1 MLTLHLPRAGRATR
15 RLAPFTTLTLVAM
28 LQGAY
33 AQTAPEATTTE
44 TTLREVQV
52 RSEQEKETATGPVI
66 GYRAKR
72 ASTATKTDTPLSET
86 PQAVTVVTSQ
96 QMTDQGATNLQD
108 ALGYAAGVRSDAYG
122 LDSRTDS
129 VRVRGSNPDNY
140 LDGLR
145 EAYGYY
151 TSRTRADPY
160 TLERLEVLR
169 GPSGM
174 LFGAGTAAGVI
185 NMVSKRPQVET
196 LREIGVQ
203 YGSYG
208 RKQLQLDLSGPLTQD
223 GEWLYRLVA
232 LKRNSDT
239 QVDFVPDDRNLV
251 APSLTWRPNAAT
263 SLTLQALWQ
272 KDKSGSTSQF
282 FPWEGT
288 LRPNPNGRLPT
299 SRFIGEPGDYYN
311 SKRKT
316 LGWLFEHKFNDSWT
330 VRQIF
335 RVSSNENDNRYHYGD
350 FFSSPGSWGA
360 DPVNKRRLGRVN
372 DSSLTRS
379 RITALDNHAEGHFST
394 GALQHT
400 LLFGADFARNRENV
414 WSGATFSE
422 IDAYAPVYGNLVI
435 PDRTAL
441 PRTTQRQTGLYVQD
455 QIKLDRWIITAGLRH
470 DKAVA
475 GAEGRP
481 DEESTATTKRLG
493 LLYAFP
499 SGWSPY
505 LSYSE
510 SFTPQAAIKG
520 QLFKPLRG
528 EQWELGLKY
537 EPASRALAFSAALYD
552 LREKNQIASPLPD
565 VYTQVG
571 ATRTK
576 GLELEAKGPVTP
588 NLELVAHYN
597 YNELDKQLEGLPK
610 HQASIWAK
618 YRFSIAGLNGFS
630 AGAGVRWMG
639 AFNDQQGGG
648 NGPQIPSAALL
659 DVMFAYDTAH
669 WRYAVNIN
677 NATDKTYF
685 STCLARG
692 DCWYGARRNVVA
704 SATYRF

>member
-1 MLTLHLPRAGRATR
+1 MLTSHPPHAARH
-15 RLAPFTTLTLVAM
+15 LAPFAILSLIAA

-33 AQTAPEATTTE
+33 AQTAAE

-52 RSEQEKETATGPVI
+52 RSDQEKETATGPVI

-72 ASTATKTDTPLSET
+72 ASTATKTDTLLSET
-86 PQAVTVVTSQ
+86 PQAVTVITSQ
-96 QMTDQGATNLQD
+96 QITDQGANNLQD

-129 VRVRGSNPDNY
+129 VRVRGASPDNY

-185 NMVSKRPQVET
+185 NMVSKRPQTET
-196 LREIGVQ
+196 QREVGVQ
-203 YGSYG
+203 FGSNG
-208 RKQLQLDLSGPLTQD
+208 RKQLQLDLTGPLTED

-232 LKRNSDT
+232 LKRSSNT
-239 QVDFVPDDRNLV
+239 QVDFVPDDRSLI

-288 LRPNPNGRLPT
+288 LLPNPNGQLPT
-299 SRFIGEPGDYYN
+299 NRFIGEPGDYYD
-311 SKRKT
+311 SERKSI
-316 LGWLFEHKFNDSWT
+316 GWLFEHKFNDTWT
-330 VRQIF
+330 VRQNF
-335 RVSSNENDNRYHYGD
+335 RHATNENDNRYHYGD
-350 FFSSPGSWGA
+350 FFTSPGSWGS
-360 DPVNKRRLGRVN
+360 DPVTKRRLGRIN
-372 DSSLTRS
+372 DSSLTRN
-379 RITALDNHAEGHFST
+379 RITALDNHAEGHFTT
-394 GALQHT
+394 GALKHT
-400 LLFGADFARNRENV
+400 LLVGADFARHSENT
-414 WSGATFSE
+414 WAGATVSD
-422 IDAYAPVYGNLVI
+422 IDAYAPIYGNLLI
-435 PDRTAL
+435 PVRAAL
-441 PRTTQRQTGLYVQD
+441 PGTTQRQTGLYLQD
-455 QIKLDRWIITAGLRH
+455 QMKLDNWIVTTGLRH
-470 DKAVA
+470 DKSVS

-481 DEESTATTKRLG
+481 DEETSATTRRLG
-493 LLYAFP
+493 LMYAHP

-505 LSYSE
+505 VSYSE

-520 QLFKPLRG
+520 QLFTPLRG

-537 EPASRALAFSAALYD
+537 EPAGRALAYSAALYD
-552 LREKNQIASPLPD
+552 LREKNQIASPLPN

-576 GLELEAKGPVTP
+576 GLELEVKGSVTS

-597 YNELDKQLEGLPK
+597 YTELDKQLEGLPQ
-610 HQASIWAK
+610 HQASAWAR
-618 YRFSIAGLNGFS
+618 YRFSIAGMNGFS

-639 AFNDQQGGG
+639 AFRDQQGGG
-648 NGPQIPSAALL
+648 SGPEIPAAALL
-659 DVMFAYDTAH
+659 DLMFAYDTAN

-692 DCWYGARRNVVA
+692 DCWYGARRTVVA

>member
-1 MLTLHLPRAGRATR
+1 MLSLHLPRATH
-15 RLAPFTTLTLVAM
+15 RLAPFTILSLTAA
-28 LQGAY
+28 LQSAY
-33 AQTAPEATTTE
+33 AQAPAE

-52 RSEQEKETATGPVI
+52 SADQEKETATGPVI

-72 ASTATKTDTPLSET
+72 ASTATKTDTLLSET

-96 QMTDQGATNLQD
+96 QISDQGSTNLQD

-185 NMVSKRPQVET
+185 NMVSKRPQAEAQ
-196 LREIGVQ
+196 REVGVQ

-208 RKQLQLDLSGPLTQD
+208 RKQFQVDLTGPLTQD

-232 LKRNSDT
+232 LKRSSDT
-239 QVDFVPDDRNLV
+239 QVDYVPDDRSLV
-251 APSLTWRPNAAT
+251 APSLTWRPSAAT

-288 LRPNPNGRLPT
+288 LLPNPNGRLPT
-299 SRFIGEPGDYYN
+299 SRFIGEPGDYYH
-311 SKRKT
+311 SERKT
-316 LGWLFEHKFNDSWT
+316 FGWLFEHKFNDSWT
-330 VRQIF
+330 VRQNF
-335 RVSSNENDNRYHYGD
+335 RVSRNENDNRYHYGD
-350 FFSSPGSWGA
+350 FFTLPGSWGS
-360 DPVNKRRLGRVN
+360 DPVAKRRLGRIN
-372 DSSLTRS
+372 DSSLTRN

-400 LLFGADFARNRENV
+400 LLFGADFARHRENV
-414 WSGATFSE
+414 WSGATVSE
-422 IDAYAPVYGNLVI
+422 IDAYAPVYGNLLI

-455 QIKLDRWIITAGLRH
+455 QVKWNHWIVTAGLRR

-475 GAEGRP
+475 GAEGSP
-481 DEESTATTKRLG
+481 EEESKATTKRLA
-493 LLYAFP
+493 LMYASP
-499 SGWSPY
+499 AGWSPY

-520 QLFKPLRG
+520 QVFKPLRG

-537 EPASRALAFSAALYD
+537 EPAGRALAFSAALYD
-552 LREKNQIASPLPD
+552 LREKNQIASPQPN

-576 GLELEAKGPVTP
+576 GLELEVKGPLTP

-597 YNELDKQLEGLPK
+597 YTELDKQLEGLPK
-610 HQASIWAK
+610 HQASAWAK
-618 YRFSIAGLNGFS
+618 YRFAIAGLNGFS

-659 DVMFAYDTAH
+659 DLMFAYDTGQ

-692 DCWYGARRNVVA
+692 DCWYGARRNVIA

>member
-1 MLTLHLPRAGRATR
+1 MPSLHLPRATR
-15 RLAPFTTLTLVAM
+15 CLAPFTILSLAAT

-33 AQTAPEATTTE
+33 AQAPAE

-52 RSEQEKETATGPVI
+52 SAESEKETATGPVT

-72 ASTATKTDTPLSET
+72 ASTATKTDTLLSET

-96 QMTDQGATNLQD
+96 QISDQGANNLQD

-129 VRVRGSNPDNY
+129 VRVRGSTPDNY

-185 NMVSKRPQVET
+185 NMVSKRPQAET
-196 LREIGVQ
+196 QREIGVQ

-208 RKQLQLDLSGPLTQD
+208 RKQLQVDLTGPLTQD

-232 LKRNSDT
+232 LKRSSDT
-239 QVDFVPDDRNLV
+239 QVDFVPDDRSLV
-251 APSLTWRPNAAT
+251 APSLTWRPSAAT
-263 SLTLQALWQ
+263 SLTLQVLWQ

-288 LRPNPNGRLPT
+288 LLPNPNGRLPT
-299 SRFIGEPGDYYN
+299 NRFIGEPGDYYN
-311 SKRKT
+311 SERKT
-316 LGWLFEHKFNDSWT
+316 FGWLFEHKFNDGWT
-330 VRQIF
+330 VRQNF
-335 RVSSNENDNRYHYGD
+335 RISRNENDNRYHYGD
-350 FFSSPGSWGA
+350 FFTAPGSWGS
-360 DPVNKRRLGRVN
+360 DPVAKRRLGRIN
-372 DSSLTRS
+372 DSSLTRN
-379 RITALDNHAEGHFST
+379 RITALDTHAEGHFST
-394 GALQHT
+394 GAVQHT
-400 LLFGADFARNRENV
+400 LLLGADFARHRENV
-414 WSGATFSE
+414 WSGATVSE
-422 IDAYAPVYGNLVI
+422 IDAYAPVYGNLLV

-455 QIKLDRWIITAGLRH
+455 QMKWGHWIVTAGLRH

-475 GAEGRP
+475 GADGSAE
-481 DEESTATTKRLG
+481 EESKATTKRLG
-493 LLYAFP
+493 LMYAFP

-505 LSYSE
+505 VSYSE

-520 QLFKPLRG
+520 QVFKPLRG

-537 EPASRALAFSAALYD
+537 EPAGRALAFSAALYD
-552 LREKNQIASPLPD
+552 LREKNQIASPMPD
-565 VYTQVG
+565 TYTQVG

-576 GLELEAKGPVTP
+576 GLELEVKGPLTP

-597 YNELDKQLEGLPK
+597 YTELDKQLEGLPK
-610 HQASIWAK
+610 HQASAWAK
-618 YRFSIAGLNGFS
+618 YRFSIAGVNGFS

-639 AFNDQQGGG
+639 AFNDRQGGG
-648 NGPQIPSAALL
+648 NGPHIPSAALL
-659 DVMFAYDTAH
+659 DLMFAYDTGD